1 MTDYATKYAAV
12 LDSRVLRGAHHSATE
27 CAEIALW
34 NWVPTRGLPDH
45 HKWLS
50 AVMFRSSAAID
61 KLMAALALAEDTG
74 HLTWD
79 QSAMSTPS
87 TRREALMAYWDWR
100 EEIRRTDEKRDRLI
114 RDALPLFGVNA
125 EEVETD
131 LGRALFEVTL
141 YGDEYGRS
149 DRVRKLLRT
158 LRGADDMA
166 GKQGLGGPR

>member
-1 MTDYATKYAAV
+1 MTDYAKKYATV
-12 LDSRVLRGAHHSATE
+12 LDSRVLRGFSHTATE

-34 NWVPTRGLPDH
+34 NWVPTRGIPEH
-45 HKWLS
+45 HKWLC
-50 AVMFRSSAAID
+50 AVVFRSSTAID

-79 QSAMSTPS
+79 QGAMSDPS
-87 TRREALMAYWDWR
+87 TQREALMAYWDWR

-114 RDALPLFGVNA
+114 REALPLFGVNA
-125 EEVETD
+125 DEVETD

-141 YGDEYGRS
+141 YGDEYDRS
-149 DRVRKLLRT
+149 DRIRKLLRM

-166 GKQGLGGPR
+166 STQGAGGSR

>member
-1 MTDYATKYAAV
+1 MTDYAKKYAAV
-12 LDSRVLRGAHHSATE
+12 LDSRVLRGSRHTTTE

-50 AVMFRSSAAID
+50 AVVFRSSTAVN

-74 HLTWD
+74 HLTWN
-79 QSAMSTPS
+79 QGAMSDPS
-87 TRREALMAYWDWR
+87 TQREALMSYWDWR
-100 EEIRRTDEKRDRLI
+100 EKIRRTDEERDRLI
-114 RDALPLFGVNA
+114 REALPLFGVNA
-125 EEVETD
+125 EEVDTD

-149 DRVRKLLRT
+149 DRVRKLLRM
-158 LRGADDMA
+158 LRGADALA
-166 GKQGLGGPR
+166 GAQLVGGAR